1 MPSSLI
7 FAALAGAWLVVLVPM
22 IAKRRQEVARTAESA
37 LTSRVL
43 RRPQPRATLTH
54 AQEGPV
60 ISARTAPQDPAQAL
74 PVEQRRR
81 RSGRGGFDP
90 EIAAQQAR
98 AKYAFRQRVVITL
111 LVGTLVT
118 GVLGYALSGTWWWAQ
133 AGFDTALVAYLAYL
147 RRQVRIEEEVRQRR
161 AARLAGSSTRRLTSE
176 HADGRP
182 ATRDTVADAGAD
194 GEIADEQSGHERA
207 PHENNSE
214 PAGPAAHDCAGDHPA
229 APAAAP
235 PVAPHPTAVALDTDD
250 EDPMFDE
257 LSSTFQPPYRRAA
270 GE

>member
-1 MPSSLI
+1 VPSSLI

-43 RRPQPRATLTH
+43 RRPQPRAALKH
-54 AQEGPV
+54 AQEAPV
-60 ISARTAPQDPAQAL
+60 ISARTAPQDPDQAL
-74 PVEQRRR
+74 PIEQRRR
-81 RSGRGGFDP
+81 RPGRGGFDP

-111 LVGTLVT
+111 LVGALVT
-118 GVLGYALSGTWWWAQ
+118 GVLGYALTGTWWWAQ
-133 AGFDTALVAYLAYL
+133 AGFDTALVVYLVYL

-161 AARLAGSSTRRLTSE
+161 AARLAGSSTRRPASE
-176 HADGRP
+176 HASGGP
-182 ATRDTVADAGAD
+182 ATRDAVADSGAD
-194 GEIADEQSGHERA
+194 GDTAGEQSTHERA
-207 PHENNSE
+207 PREDNAE
-214 PAGPAAHDCAGDHPA
+214 PARQAAQDSAGHPA

-235 PVAPHPTAVALDTDD
+235 PEAPHPTAVALDTDD